1 MNTQSQSGAQL
12 SQLRSMMESMSVATL
27 SSIDEH
33 GALLSCRMSRWEMD
47 DCGALWFFTDP
58 LCLPAAHM
66 PSFNLSFADAA
77 SSRRVS
83 LSGRGELYAEDLC
96 SEYLLGSI
104 WLGCINSPR
113 MGAQASADAPALLKF
128 TPQTAVYWQT
138 EPSLV
143 ARLLALLA
151 SVFGAQVP
159 SVKPRLLCVELPVS
173 WKLNAAKA
181 TT

>member
-1 MNTQSQSGAQL
+1 MNTQSQPSAPL
-12 SQLRSMMESMSVATL
+12 TQLRNMMERMSVATL

-33 GALLSCRMSRWEMD
+33 GALLSSRMSRWEMD

-66 PSFNLSFADAA
+66 PSLNLTFADAA
-77 SSRRVS
+77 GTQRVS
-83 LSGRGELYAEDLC
+83 LSGRGELYAEDLS

-104 WLGCINSPR
+104 WLGCINAPR
-113 MGAQASADAPALLKF
+113 MEAQASADTPALFKF
-128 TPQTAVYWQT
+128 TPQTAVYWQA

-151 SVFGAQVP
+151 SVFGTHVP
-159 SVKPRLLCVELPVS
+159 SVKPGLLCVELPAS
-173 WKLNAAKA
+173 WKLDAAKA
-181 TT
+181 AA